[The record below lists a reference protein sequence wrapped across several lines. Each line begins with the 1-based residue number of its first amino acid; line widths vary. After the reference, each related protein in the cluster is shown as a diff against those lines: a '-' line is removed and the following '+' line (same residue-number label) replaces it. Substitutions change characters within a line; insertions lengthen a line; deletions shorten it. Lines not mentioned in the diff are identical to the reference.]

1 MILCLLFGDK
11 LVGDWEVGVFL
22 VEACVSEKYLI
33 AGSIFNHREVAERV
47 GDNVGFAGKISDF
60 RPMLFN
66 NQPPAGDTVGC
77 EVGKGKIFVVSVN
90 NNLLAR
96 KDGSVLAKHLDER
109 GKFELGNGVPG
120 LAIGQLAR
128 VEGNWLVF
136 LSDDMSDLIF

>member
-22 VEACVSEKYLI
+22 VEACVGEKYLI
-33 AGSIFNHREVAERV
+33 TGSIFDHQEVAERV

-66 NQPPAGDTVGC
+66 NQPPASDTVGC

-90 NNLLAR
+90 NNLLAQ
-96 KDGSVLAKHLDER
+96 KDGSVLAKRLDER

-120 LAIGQLAR
+120 LAIGQSTGP
-128 VEGNWLVF
+128 GNRSACESRRQLVCF
-136 LSDDMSDLIF
+136 PE

>member
-1 MILCLLFGDK
+1 M
-11 LVGDWEVGVFL
+11 
-22 VEACVSEKYLI
+22 
-33 AGSIFNHREVAERV
+33 AERV

-66 NQPPAGDTVGC
+66 NQLPAGDMVGC

-90 NNLLAR
+90 NNLLAQ
-96 KDGSVLAKHLDER
+96 KDGSVLAKCLDER

-120 LAIGQLAR
+120 LAISQLAR

-136 LSDDMSDLIF
+136 LSDDSSDLIF